1 MSLEIV
7 PSKNIPKFRDK
18 LWCKLYVEDKLKDFI
33 QDYYI
38 DKNNTW
44 NDTLEVLQI
53 THRMLSKCIE
63 YYNLYKPKNKVNER
77 VKQSIKDKYGCNSYF
92 EAKDFKSKRKDTM
105 ISKYGAEYTLQSNSL
120 VDKVHKTNLEKYGYE
135 NPFFDSDM
143 QKKICGASK
152 SWSESAR
159 KTRVSKS
166 IERYGTEFPNQR
178 HYNTKSAEI
187 LNNKEKFISFIKAI
201 DEEDRTIINIANKL
215 NLSYDVV
222 NSHYKEYDLWNIVP
236 LRQFRSFPEIEI
248 TNFIK
253 TIYDGSII
261 TNIRTIITPYELDI
275 YLPDL
280 KFAIEFDGT
289 FWHTKDE
296 KHKDILCNKL
306 GIDLIH
312 IWEEDWVSNRNEV
325 LDMIKE
331 NIKQKG
337 GLVR

>member
-44 NDTLEVLQI
+44 DDTLEVLQI
-53 THRMLSKCIE
+53 THRRLSKCIE

-120 VDKVHKTNLEKYGYE
+120 VDKVHKTNLEKYGYK
-135 NPFFDSDM
+135 NPFFD
-143 QKKICGASK
+143 
-152 SWSESAR
+152 SESAR

-166 IERYGTEFPNQR
+166 IERYGTEFPTQR

-296 KHKDILCNKL
+296 KHKNILCNKL

-312 IWEEDWVSNRNEV
+312 IWEEDWVFNRNEV